1 MKSNKLKG
9 KLVEKGKSQEECAKA
24 IGNSL
29 YTFNQKINGKTSFKL
44 EEAEKLGNFLE
55 MTEEEK
61 LDIFL
66 S

>member
-1 MKSNKLKG
+1 MNINKLKG
-9 KLVEKGKSQEECAKA
+9 KLVEKKKSQVECAEA
-24 IGNSL
+24 LGITAHN
-29 YTFNQKINGKTSFKL
+29 FNLKINGKANFKL

>member
-1 MKSNKLKG
+1 MKLNKLKG
-9 KLVEKGKSQEECAKA
+9 ILAEKGIRQIDCAEA
-24 IGNSL
+24 IGTSIPAFCL
-29 YTFNQKINGKTSFKL
+29 KINGKRSFKL

>member
-29 YTFNQKINGKTSFKL
+29 YTFNLKINGKTSFKL
-44 EEAEKLGNFLE
+44 DEAEKLGNFL
-55 MTEEEK
+55 K
-61 LDIFL
+61 WQKKKSWIFF
-66 S
+66 

>member
-1 MKSNKLKG
+1 MKTNKLKG
-9 KLVEKGKSQEECAKA
+9 MLVEKKKSQAECAKV
-24 IGNSL
+24 IGITVQN
-29 YTFNQKINGKTSFKL
+29 FNLKINGKSSFKL
-44 EEAEKLGNFLE
+44 DEAEKLGNFLE